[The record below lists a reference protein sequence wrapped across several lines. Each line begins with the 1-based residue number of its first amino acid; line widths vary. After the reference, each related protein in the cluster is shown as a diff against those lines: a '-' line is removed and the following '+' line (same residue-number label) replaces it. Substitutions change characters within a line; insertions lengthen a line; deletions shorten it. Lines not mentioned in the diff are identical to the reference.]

1 MAAAD
6 LAAEA
11 LEAAE
16 ALVVEAGEVE
26 AGEVEVEVAVAV
38 AEGHCWATMIPAAA
52 VVLRPAAPAVPL
64 RTRHRLPMRWHVR
77 RDLVM

>member
-1 MAAAD
+1 VV
-6 LAAEA
+6 AE
-11 LEAAE
+11 E
-16 ALVVEAGEVE
+16 VVV
-26 AGEVEVEVAVAV
+26 VVAVAV

-52 VVLRPAAPAVPL
+52 VVLRRAAPAVPL